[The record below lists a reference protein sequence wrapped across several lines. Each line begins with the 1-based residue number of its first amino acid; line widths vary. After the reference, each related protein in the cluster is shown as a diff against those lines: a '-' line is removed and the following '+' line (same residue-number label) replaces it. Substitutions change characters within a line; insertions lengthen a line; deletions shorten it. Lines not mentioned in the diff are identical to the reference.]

1 MADTFI
7 CCRVADARYVVPGSL
22 TAKCAKCGERV
33 WVAPSSLE
41 IRQDNPDS
49 QFVCNQCA
57 FAQME
62 QCGGEVEIMEL
73 TPAQIKEVEEY
84 RRTGHAN

>member
-7 CCRVADARYVVPGSL
+7 CLRVADARYVVPGSI

-41 IRQDNPDS
+41 IHQDNPDS
-49 QFVCNQCA
+49 QFTCGQCA
-57 FAQME
+57 FAQMT
-62 QCGGEVEIMEL
+62 QGIKDMDL
-73 TPAQIKEVEEY
+73 TPAQIKEIEEY
-84 RRTGHAN
+84 YRRPMCS